1 HHARGDGD
9 AQGAVHQPLAR
20 LGAGRVYGI
29 GVDGVPVAGN
39 HREHRQVGLGDGAA
53 PALEAL
59 AGLEVFVVQRM
70 VCHGVA
76 DGAGRQA
83 GVSCRRRSSA
93 IWRRRTR
100 WILNPLALAAM
111 GNSSTSHSRAGT
123 LNGASVARSGASKAS
138 GFVSAGAMTNA
149 AARGW
154 PSRVI
159 PTTCAFWTP
168 GWLARA
174 CSISA

>member
-1 HHARGDGD
+1 
-9 AQGAVHQPLAR
+9 
-20 LGAGRVYGI
+20 GAGGVHGV
-29 GVDGVPVAGN
+29 GVDGVPVARN

-59 AGLEVFVVQRM
+59 AGLKVFVVQRM
-70 VCHGVA
+70 VCHDVA
-76 DGAGRQA
+76 VLAGRRA

-111 GNSSTSHSRAGT
+111 GNSSTSQSRAGT
-123 LNGASVARSGASKAS
+123 LNGASVARRGASKAS
-138 GFVSAGAMTNA
+138 GFVSACAMTNA

-154 PSRVI
+154 PSSVML
-159 PTTCAFWTP
+159 TTCAFCTP
-168 GWLARA
+168 G
-174 CSISA
+174 